1 MTGWEMGCH
10 DPNPLHKVNNNG
22 QKSPLTWE
30 TFFWTQEKA
39 YHRLGSEDH
48 VTKYSMK
55 PVIPVFPLCFTKLIL
70 RARNESL
77 KKKKKN
83 KNDQLW
89 TKRFTTVLTL

>member
-77 KKKKKN
+77 KKNQTNQK
-83 KNDQLW
+83 
-89 TKRFTTVLTL
+89 